1 MRALSAAMALVLLSA
16 VTLIAPEG
24 PILASSVCGAEP
36 HDPAGRHLSSV
47 GQDGSTDP
55 EHCADGHCEA
65 QGASHG
71 CEGADACCSH
81 THVRAI
87 ASGLAIV
94 PQRIA
99 TPVRTQHVALEDED
113 EREGYRTV
121 PSRPPSA

>member
-1 MRALSAAMALVLLSA
+1 MRALSAAMALVLLFA

-36 HDPAGRHLSSV
+36 HDPAGRHL
-47 GQDGSTDP
+47 DTADP
-55 EHCADGHCEA
+55 GHCEDGHCEA
-65 QGASHG
+65 QGASHD

-94 PQRIA
+94 PRRVA
-99 TPVRTQHVALEDED
+99 TPVCAEHAALEDGD